1 MKSRP
6 KSRASS
12 DWLQICGTAS
22 ICAID
27 WRTCARAGAEQRL
40 KVTASL
46 FEARRPTRARSRH
59 GDFRGSSES
68 RAPARIQGRR
78 RRSGGCGTKRTR
90 YAGGAAAAGSHGR
103 PIARAVFA
111 TGTRGRCLG
120 NATAVAAPG
129 PAGPSAGSNEA
140 EPADASAAANR
151 SGQWQVRETRNF
163 RIFHADS
170 RLADKAAESAESVR
184 AAQAKR
190 WGTSALQRAWSPR
203 CEVYLYPDGK
213 AFADA
218 TGQPESSPGFSTM
231 ESNGKQITTRKV
243 ILRADHPQILA
254 AILPHEVTHVVVAD
268 LFTAQQIP
276 RWADEGIAV
285 LAEPETEQNLR
296 AADLRESLSSGQVFD
311 LRQLMSIDTPEPKDW
326 SLYYAQSVSLTRF
339 LVEQGTPEQLV
350 QFVRESGG
358 KGIEVALRDIYR
370 IVGFAELQ
378 ERWQGYARERLASV
392 K

>member
-1 MKSRP
+1 
-6 KSRASS
+6 
-12 DWLQICGTAS
+12 
-22 ICAID
+22 
-27 WRTCARAGAEQRL
+27 
-40 KVTASL
+40 
-46 FEARRPTRARSRH
+46 
-59 GDFRGSSES
+59 
-68 RAPARIQGRR
+68 
-78 RRSGGCGTKRTR
+78 
-90 YAGGAAAAGSHGR
+90 
-103 PIARAVFA
+103 
-111 TGTRGRCLG
+111 
-120 NATAVAAPG
+120 
-129 PAGPSAGSNEA
+129 
-140 EPADASAAANR
+140 
-151 SGQWQVRETRNF
+151 
-163 RIFHADS
+163 
-170 RLADKAAESAESVR
+170 
-184 AAQAKR
+184 
-190 WGTSALQRAWSPR
+190 
-203 CEVYLYPDGK
+203 
-213 AFADA
+213 
-218 TGQPESSPGFSTM
+218 M

-326 SLYYAQSVSLTRF
+326 TLYYAQSVSLTRF

-358 KGIEVALRDIYR
+358 KGIEVALRDIYH